1 MSSRFSVWFKDF
13 LLEGGLFLVAAGL
26 FGLSAVL
33 QAVVLVAKLLG

>member
-13 LLEGGLFLVAAGL
+13 LDDGGLFLAAAGL

-33 QAVVLVAKLLG
+33 QVVVLVAKLFG